1 MCSAYQ
7 EKRWVLL
14 MRCAGAEIDCMGVT
28 VLKSVGAATLLLI
41 KAILSFRR
49 FSLKRLFQGTFSRLK
64 YLWHSGCR
72 ERQRF

>member
-14 MRCAGAEIDCMGVT
+14 MHCAGAEIDCMGVT